1 MPPLDDAEELL
12 WRSLTRLVITVP
24 RAMSAD
30 LEGSRGLTVTEYLVL
45 MHLSEAPQRQLRM
58 SELAERTALSA
69 SRITRVVDLM
79 GGRGLVTRHPSPED
93 GRSMLAMLT
102 RQGLQTLRKAYPEHL
117 RSVRRNV
124 FDHLNADETASVGE
138 VLSRLADA
146 VDAANP
152 PPPRRPPKRR
162 AEPAPRP
169 S

>member
-1 MPPLDDAEELL
+1 M
-12 WRSLTRLVITVP
+12 RLVITVP

-30 LEGSRGLTVTEYLVL
+30 LERSRGLTGTEYLVL

-79 GGRGLVTRHPSPED
+79 GGRGLVIRHPCPDD

-102 RQGLQTLRKAYPEHL
+102 REGLQTLRKAYPEHL

-124 FDHLNADETASVGE
+124 FDHLSADETASVGE
-138 VLSRLADA
+138 ILSRLADA
-146 VDAANP
+146 VDAANRP
-152 PPPRRPPKRR
+152 LPRQSSKRQSETAPSPVTR
-162 AEPAPRP
+162 AEQH
-169 S
+169 